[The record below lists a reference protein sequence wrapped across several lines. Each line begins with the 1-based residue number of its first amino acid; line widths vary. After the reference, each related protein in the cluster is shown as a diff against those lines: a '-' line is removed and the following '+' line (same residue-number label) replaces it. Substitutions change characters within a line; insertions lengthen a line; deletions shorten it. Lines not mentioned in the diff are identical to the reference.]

1 MFGYS
6 QSPGVGPNDNFMPI
20 NLFFRLLRIAFGLSE
35 SFPEGV
41 SEHNW
46 QMIYE
51 MAEEQSLLGVLFR
64 EVEKLPAEKRPGVDL
79 LLSWAW
85 YAMQIEKEN
94 CLMNRECARL
104 TLLFAKEHRRSAI
117 LKGQAN
123 ARLYPNPL
131 SRQVG
136 DIDIW
141 VEGGRD
147 KVIELLRKLEMMD
160 EIGDL
165 PVEGKATLTK
175 HHVHLPAK
183 EQGIVVEVH
192 FLPSSGNC
200 NPCTNRRMMKWLEKE
215 IIQTQIWVTGD
226 GDYKSTHH
234 ESRATNSLQQFCV
247 PSVKFALVMQLSH
260 IQRHFLEKG
269 IGLRQVCDYYL
280 LLQHSTSD
288 DRKEVAELLQR
299 FGLSHIAGALMW
311 ILQDVFHLDEG
322 LMLCKADR
330 NRGEWM
336 LRDIMEIGRLE
347 RHTMMTKKAQ
357 LRRFMALRW
366 RSIKLLRFAFGE
378 KVWAEWDFGI
388 QFFKLIPLRIKYRTF
403 SLADV

>member
-1 MFGYS
+1 M
-6 QSPGVGPNDNFMPI
+6 QCDI
-20 NLFFRLLRIAFGLSE
+20 FFRLLRIAFGLSE
-35 SFPEGV
+35 NFPDGV
-41 SEHNW
+41 SELEW
-46 QMIYE
+46 QRLDE
-51 MAEEQSLLGVLFR
+51 MAEEQALLGVLYR
-64 EVEKLPAEKRPGVDL
+64 GVEKLPAEKRPGIDL
-79 LLSWAW
+79 LLSWAG
-85 YAMQIEKEN
+85 YAMLLEEEN
-94 CLMNRECARL
+94 RLMNRECARL
-104 TLLFAKEHRRSAI
+104 TLLFAKEQRRSAI

-123 ARLYPNPL
+123 ARLYPDPL
-131 SRQVG
+131 SRQSG

-147 KVIELLRKLEMMD
+147 SVIEMLRKLKMMD
-160 EIGDL
+160 DVGDL
-165 PVEGKATLTK
+165 PAGGKATLTK
-175 HHVHLPAK
+175 YHVHLPANEK
-183 EQGIVVEVH
+183 GVVVEVH

-200 NPCTNRRMMKWLEKE
+200 NPRTNRRMMKWLEKE
-215 IIQTQIWVTGD
+215 IAQTTI
-226 GDYKSTHH
+226 STP
-234 ESRATNSLQQFCV
+234 QQFCV

-269 IGLRQVCDYYL
+269 IGLRQVCDYFW

-288 DRKEVAELLQR
+288 DRKEVAGLLQR
-299 FGLSHIAGALMW
+299 FGLGHIAGALMW
-311 ILQDVFHLDEG
+311 ILHEILHLDDG